1 MVQGPHQ
8 AGSFAL
14 TMRQQYAIRSMII
27 VAGLVLASLAVIV
40 QIIRIQTSAQAKV
53 FLSQGDRYSGEFQT
67 FYPERGEIYDRNG
80 HLLAGNR
87 TVYEVGV
94 SLSDME
100 SPDSLANIL
109 SKYLGLTYDDVHKKL
124 TEAPKSWEYV
134 VVQDYVGVETVE
146 ALQRLVEQM
155 QDVDDSRLNGLA
167 FKPHLQ
173 RSYPENALAS
183 NVLGF
188 VTRDGRGYFGIEE
201 KYNDLLAGNPV
212 QVWVPRDPNKATE
225 IPKVPNGTT
234 LVLTINRDL
243 QAKVESV
250 LDQALSD
257 YGAQNGTIIVMNPH
271 NGEILAMAAT
281 PRMDLNNYSNYFSL
295 YDNGSQYNRSI
306 GTAYEPG
313 SVLKVLTM
321 AAALDSGTVT
331 PQTTFIDTGSI
342 EVGGI
347 TIRNWNR
354 DAWGQQDMVGCLQHS
369 LNVCLAWISS
379 QMGTQSFYGYMER
392 FGLGHPTGVD
402 LSGEASGRLKVPGDG
417 DWYPV
422 DLGTNAFGQG
432 IAVTPLQM
440 LMAGSAIAN
449 DGKMVTP
456 HVLYSML
463 RDGHQYNVPSQ
474 VAGSP
479 ISAATA
485 HTLNQMLAA
494 SLEQESSQALLP
506 GYRLSGKTGTAQI
519 PTDYGYDAFHTNA
532 SFLGWGPTDD
542 PQFMVYI
549 WLEKPSTS
557 IWASETAAP
566 VFAKVAEQT
575 VILLNVP
582 PDVVRGQLVTK

>member
-1 MVQGPHQ
+1 
-8 AGSFAL
+8 
-14 TMRQQYAIRSMII
+14 MRQQYAVRSLII
-27 VAGLVLASLAVIV
+27 VVCLAFVGLAVIV
-40 QIIRIQTSAQAKV
+40 QMIRIQTSEQAII
-53 FLSQGDRYSGEFQT
+53 FLSQGDRYSGEFQM

-94 SLSDME
+94 DLQAMEDPESMAYVLSTQMG
-100 SPDSLANIL
+100 LA
-109 SKYLGLTYDDVHKKL
+109 YEEVYTKL
-124 TEAPKSWEYV
+124 TESPESWQYV
-134 VVQDYVGVETVE
+134 VIQDYVSMETVE
-146 ALQRLVEQM
+146 GMRKMIEQLE
-155 QDVDDSRLNGLA
+155 DTDDPRVRGLA

-173 RSYPENALAS
+173 RSYPEKDLAS

-225 IPKVPNGTT
+225 IPRVPNGTT

-243 QAKVESV
+243 QARVESI
-250 LDQALSD
+250 LDQALTD
-257 YGAQNGTIIVMNPH
+257 YGASSGTVIVMDPR
-271 NGEILAMAAT
+271 NGEVLAMAAT
-281 PRMDLNNYSNYFSL
+281 PRMDLNNYNDYFSL

-306 GTAYEPG
+306 GMAYEPG
-313 SVLKVLTM
+313 SVLKILTM
-321 AAALDSGTVT
+321 AAALDTGIVR
-331 PQTTFIDTGSI
+331 PETTFIDTGAI

-347 TIRNWNR
+347 TIQNWNR
-354 DAWGQQDMVGCLQHS
+354 DAWGQQNMLGCLQHS

-392 FGLGHPTGVD
+392 FGLGRATGVD
-402 LSGEASGRLKVPGDG
+402 LSGEATGRLKVPGDG

-432 IAVTPLQM
+432 VSVTPLQM
-440 LMAGSAIAN
+440 LMASSSIAN
-449 DGKMVTP
+449 EGRMVTP
-456 HVLYSML
+456 HVLYAMV

-474 VAGSP
+474 YAGSP
-479 ISAATA
+479 ISEGTA
-485 HTLNQMLAA
+485 RTLNEMLAL

-506 GYRLSGKTGTAQI
+506 GYRLAGKTGTAQI
-519 PTDYGYDAFHTNA
+519 PRDYGYDPYHTNV
-532 SFLGWGPTDD
+532 SFVGWGPVDD

-549 WLEKPSTS
+549 WLESPSTS

-566 VFAKVAEQT
+566 VFAKVAEQS
-575 VILLNVP
+575 VILLNIP
-582 PDVVRGQLVTK
+582 PDAVRQQLASQ

>member
-1 MVQGPHQ
+1 
-8 AGSFAL
+8 
-14 TMRQQYAIRSMII
+14 MRQQYALRSTII
-27 VAGLVLASLAVIV
+27 VAGLGLAVLAVIA
-40 QIIRIQTSAQAKV
+40 QMIRIQTSEQAKV
-53 FLSQGDRYSGEFQT
+53 FLSQGDRYAGEFQT

-94 SLSDME
+94 SLSEME

-109 SKYLGLTYDDVHKKL
+109 SKYLGLTYDEVHKKL
-124 TEAPKSWEYV
+124 TESPKSWEYV
-134 VVQDYVGVETVE
+134 VIQDYVGVDTVKS
-146 ALQRLVEQM
+146 LQKLVQDM
-155 QDVDDSRLNGLA
+155 QDAEDTRLNGLA

-173 RSYPENALAS
+173 RSYPENSLAS

-188 VTRDGRGYFGIEE
+188 VTRDGHGYFGIEE

-243 QAKVESV
+243 QAKVESI
-250 LDQALSD
+250 LDDSLSE
-257 YGAQNGTIIVMNPH
+257 YGAQNGTIIVMNPR
-271 NGEILAMAAT
+271 NGEVLAMAAT
-281 PRMDLNNYSNYFSL
+281 PRMDLNNYNNYFTL
-295 YDNGSQYNRSI
+295 YDNGSEYNRAI

-313 SVLKVLTM
+313 SVLKILTM
-321 AAALDSGTVT
+321 AAALDNGTVT
-331 PQTTFIDTGSI
+331 PQTTFIDTGAI

-347 TIRNWNR
+347 TIQNWNR

-379 QMGTQSFYGYMER
+379 QMGTQSFYSYMER
-392 FGLGHPTGVD
+392 FGLGHSTGVD
-402 LSGEASGRLKVPGDG
+402 LSGEATGRLKVPGDG

-432 IAVTPLQM
+432 VAVTPLQL
-440 LMAGSAIAN
+440 LMAASAIAN

-479 ISAATA
+479 ISAASA
-485 HTLNQMLAA
+485 QTLNQMLAA
-494 SLEQESSQALLP
+494 SLEQESSLALLP

-519 PTDYGYDAFHTNA
+519 PTDYGYDATHTNA
-532 SFLGWGPTDD
+532 SFVGWGPTDD
-542 PQFMVYI
+542 PQFLVYI
-549 WLEKPSTS
+549 WLEKPSSS

-575 VILLNVP
+575 VILLNIP
-582 PDVVRGQLVTK
+582 PDAVRGQLVTK